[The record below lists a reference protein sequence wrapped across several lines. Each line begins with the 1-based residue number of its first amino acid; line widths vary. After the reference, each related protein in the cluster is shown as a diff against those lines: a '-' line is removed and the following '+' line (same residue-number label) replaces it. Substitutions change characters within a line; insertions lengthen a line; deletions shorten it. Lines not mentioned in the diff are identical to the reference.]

1 MFTHFNHDLTSDEC
15 GCKEKEEQRDQEAK
29 LLEEQERREKQRL
42 VSKVLM

>member
-1 MFTHFNHDLTSDEC
+1 MNHFMWDVSCDCE
-15 GCKEKEEQRDQEAK
+15 EKEGQREQEAK